1 MLINYQNEP
10 EKITITLIFED
21 KESQI
26 SFNPQDINLEDTK
39 FMFMCSCESL
49 CDTEFDIL
57 DFSGKIIDINL
68 INEFKNKSIFYIR
81 KKQTNKLSNLIVDG
95 RRKLYVEIEPL
106 RHIESQFAI
115 KFMIIGSNL
124 FKLTNKGVTHLRL
137 FQLSNDLKRILW
149 YSKSKNLKEAN
160 LSIENIKDISLGQVS
175 EKFCKFPN
183 KALELLSFS
192 IYYYNKNNYYSSL
205 DLTCKNEYEFN
216 LWVLGIKALYS
227 HIKGKIISKN
237 DLLRH
242 CYKYHEEINK
252 GNISKCSN
260 FLFNNNEN
268 DFLTP
273 KKNLTLEN
281 RYSTIFD
288 ISKGLLVNCQ
298 KLEKLRG
305 GIEEIKEKD
314 ILNNY
319 NENNIEGYQLLFD
332 EEDIVEDLETQ
343 KNQMIN
349 LFNNCEKEITI
360 SLYNF
365 FKWYNENN
373 NQINVEENEKK
384 EFNDIMIQL
393 KFSYDSYLPSN
404 KIIKEINIKEEEN
417 KINHKDFLKNLD
429 IQTWKIEVDL
439 ENINDILIRFKSSQN
454 PTIINN
460 IKSILKEIT
469 K

>member
-227 HIKGKIISKN
+227 HIKGKIISIN
-237 DLLRH
+237 DLLRN
-242 CYKYHEEINK
+242 CYKY
-252 GNISKCSN
+252 
-260 FLFNNNEN
+260 
-268 DFLTP
+268 
-273 KKNLTLEN
+273 
-281 RYSTIFD
+281 Y
-288 ISKGLLVNCQ
+288 
-298 KLEKLRG
+298 
-305 GIEEIKEKD
+305 
-314 ILNNY
+314 
-319 NENNIEGYQLLFD
+319 
-332 EEDIVEDLETQ
+332 
-343 KNQMIN
+343 
-349 LFNNCEKEITI
+349 
-360 SLYNF
+360 
-365 FKWYNENN
+365 
-373 NQINVEENEKK
+373 
-384 EFNDIMIQL
+384 
-393 KFSYDSYLPSN
+393 
-404 KIIKEINIKEEEN
+404 
-417 KINHKDFLKNLD
+417 
-429 IQTWKIEVDL
+429 
-439 ENINDILIRFKSSQN
+439 
-454 PTIINN
+454 
-460 IKSILKEIT
+460 
-469 K
+469 